1 LTSKTNYQNEEQR
14 IVAEIGEKEFDDLGE
29 FDANFEDGH
38 EERELVD
45 EDDIDEFSDLSRG
58 TRNIFN
64 YYVGVF

>member
-1 LTSKTNYQNEEQR
+1 MTSKTNYQNEEQR

-45 EDDIDEFSDLSRG
+45 EDDIDEFFRSFQGDEKY
-58 TRNIFN
+58 F
-64 YYVGVF
+64 